1 MVFPVK
7 LRHFIQYIR
16 RVGKPTA
23 FTAEGFAYKH
33 RFIRL

>member
-16 RVGKPTA
+16 RVGKLTT
-23 FTAEGFAYKH
+23 FTAEGFVNKH
-33 RFIRL
+33 WLIHL